1 MVFPKIQYTIN
12 SEYHILRHFE
22 QASDILL
29 QNLTLAGYTQG
40 EYKRELRQPGS
51 KFFHHFATDFGQL
64 LDRLKS
70 VNVEQQV
77 GLNGNLIFSAVFS
90 KVLYPDGI
98 GTKGVVAIQELT
110 EQERARIYMGENR
123 GYLLKHLKTKDLP
136 VTNECT
142 LILKPTNAGLQL
154 ITCFPGPSA
163 MPVPDSKMS
172 KDLYESCVKFWDEHV
187 FLILEL

>member
-40 EYKRELRQPGS
+40 DYKRELSQPGS

-64 LDRLKS
+64 LERLKT

-77 GLNGNLIFSAVFS
+77 GSNGNLIFSAVFS
-90 KVLYPDGI
+90 KELYPDGI
-98 GTKGVVAIQELT
+98 GTKGVVSIHELT
-110 EQERARIYMGENR
+110 EQECERTYMGENR
-123 GYLLKHLKTKDLP
+123 GYLFKHLKKKDLP
-136 VTNECT
+136 VTNEST

-163 MPVPDSKMS
+163 MPVPDTKMNEEF
-172 KDLYESCVKFWDEHV
+172 YESCVQFWDEHV
-187 FLILEL
+187 FLIKEL